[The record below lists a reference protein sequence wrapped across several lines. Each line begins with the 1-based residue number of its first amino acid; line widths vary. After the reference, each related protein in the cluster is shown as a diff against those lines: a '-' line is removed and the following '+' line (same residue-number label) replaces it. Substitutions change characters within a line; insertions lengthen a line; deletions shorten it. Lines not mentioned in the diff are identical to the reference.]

1 MLADSDVTLP
11 LLNRKP
17 DRGLGNLRS
26 SPGDPSRN
34 IDWVLMAAQ
43 SLIVVIGLFVVYSSS
58 RYRVPADLFYYTTRQ
73 VLFTIFAAV
82 AMFLTMSFDYDW
94 WKERARFLYGASL
107 IVLVLLQLL
116 SRASGRDLITFEL
129 GPINIQPQE
138 FAKISVLLALS
149 AYLAEER
156 SDEISYPRFLGGLV
170 LVGFPAVLVLLLPD
184 LGGAA
189 MLTVLAMGVL
199 LVAGAKARYI
209 AAITMLSL
217 FSVLMAF
224 VAGIFNRYQIE
235 RLQVF
240 LNPDTRDPSLVD
252 AAYQVRNSI
261 RAVGTGGIFGKG
273 WLQGPLTAGGDIP
286 VMWADFPFA
295 AIAEEF
301 GLIGG
306 LFVLGL
312 FAVVFT
318 RIWRIAHLSR
328 DRMGTYI
335 CAGAASMMLF
345 QVFQNTAMTVG
356 LMPVT
361 GLPLP
366 FISYGGSGQVT
377 WFILMGLVQGVHM
390 RRMR

>member
-1 MLADSDVTLP
+1 VTLP

-43 SLIVVIGLFVVYSSS
+43 GLLVVIGLFIVYSSS
-58 RYRVPADLFYYTTRQ
+58 RYRVSEDLFYYTTRQ
-73 VLFTIFAAV
+73 VVFTIISILALLF
-82 AMFLTMSFDYDW
+82 TMSFDYDW
-94 WKERARFLYGASL
+94 WKDRARFLYGATL
-107 IVLVLLQLL
+107 IALVLLQLL
-116 SRASGRDLITFEL
+116 SRAAGRDLITFEL
-129 GPINIQPQE
+129 GPVNIQPQE
-138 FAKISVLLALS
+138 FAKLSVLLALA

-170 LVGFPAVLVLLLPD
+170 MVGIPAVLVLLLPD

-209 AAITMLSL
+209 AAITMLSVV
-217 FSVLMAF
+217 SVLMAF

-235 RLQVF
+235 RLKVF
-240 LNPDTRDPSLVD
+240 LNPDSSDPSLLD
-252 AAYQVRNSI
+252 ASYQVRNSI

-306 LFVLGL
+306 LVVLGL
-312 FAVVFT
+312 FALMFT

-328 DRMGTYI
+328 DRMGTYV
-335 CAGAASMMLF
+335 CAGVASMLLF

-356 LMPVT
+356 VMPVT

-377 WFILMGLVQGVHM
+377 WFMLIGLVQSVHM

>member
-1 MLADSDVTLP
+1 MTLP

-17 DRGLGNLRS
+17 DRGLGNIRS

-43 SLIVVIGLFVVYSSS
+43 AFIVVIGLFVVYSSS
-58 RYRVPADLFYYTTRQ
+58 RYRVPTDLFYYTTRQ
-73 VLFTIFAAV
+73 VVFTIFAAV
-82 AMFLTMSFDYDW
+82 AMFFTMSFDYDW
-94 WKERARFLYGASL
+94 WKERARFLYGATL
-107 IVLVLLQLL
+107 IALVLLQLL

-138 FAKISVLLALS
+138 LAKVSVLLALS

-170 LVGFPAVLVLLLPD
+170 LVGVPAVLVLLLPD

-209 AAITMLSL
+209 AAITMMSVA
-217 FSVLMAF
+217 SVLIAF
-224 VAGIFNRYQIE
+224 LVGVFNSYQIE
-235 RLQVF
+235 RIRVF
-240 LNPDTRDPSLVD
+240 LNPDSSDPSLVD
-252 AAYQVRNSI
+252 ASYQVRNAI
-261 RAVGTGGIFGKG
+261 RAVGTGGVFGKG

-306 LFVLGL
+306 LCVLGL
-312 FAVVFT
+312 YAVVFT

-328 DRMGTYI
+328 DRVGTYI
-335 CAGAASMMLF
+335 CAGAASMLLF

-366 FISYGGSGQVT
+366 FVSYGGSGQVT
-377 WFILMGLVQGVHM
+377 WFILLGLVQSVHM

>member
-1 MLADSDVTLP
+1 MTLP
-11 LLNRKP
+11 LMNRRP
-17 DRGLGNLRS
+17 DRGLGNIRS

-34 IDWVLMAAQ
+34 IDWVLLATQ
-43 SLIVVIGLFVVYSSS
+43 GLLVVIGLFIVYSSS
-58 RYRVPADLFYYTTRQ
+58 RYRVADDLFYYTTRQ
-73 VLFTIFAAV
+73 VVFTIVAV
-82 AMFLTMSFDYDW
+82 GAMFLTMSFDYDW
-94 WKERARFLYGASL
+94 WKERARFLYGLTL
-107 IVLVLLQLL
+107 IALVLLQLL

-138 FAKISVLLALS
+138 FAKITVLLAL
-149 AYLAEER
+149 AAFLAEER

-170 LVGFPAVLVLLLPD
+170 LVGVPALLVLLLPD

-209 AAITMLSL
+209 AMITLLSL

-224 VAGIFNRYQIE
+224 VAGVFNRYQIE

-240 LNPDTRDPSLVD
+240 VNPDTRDPSLVD
-252 AAYQVRNSI
+252 AAYQVRNAI
-261 RAVGTGGIFGKG
+261 RAVGTGEIFGKG

-301 GLIGG
+301 GLVGG
-306 LFVLGL
+306 LLVLAL
-312 FAVVFT
+312 FAVLFT

-335 CAGAASMMLF
+335 CAGVASMLLF

-377 WFILMGLVQGVHM
+377 WFVLLGLVQSVHM

>member
-1 MLADSDVTLP
+1 
-11 LLNRKP
+11 
-17 DRGLGNLRS
+17 
-26 SPGDPSRN
+26 
-34 IDWVLMAAQ
+34 MAAQ
-43 SLIVVIGLFVVYSSS
+43 VLLVIIGLFIVYSSS

-73 VLFTIFAAV
+73 VIFTIIAV
-82 AMFLTMSFDYDW
+82 LAMFFTMSFDYDW
-94 WKERARFLYGASL
+94 WKDRARFLYGATLISL
-107 IVLVLLQLL
+107 ILLQLL

-129 GPINIQPQE
+129 GPVNIQPQE
-138 FAKISVLLALS
+138 FAKLSVLLALA

-156 SDEISYPRFLGGLV
+156 SDQISYPRFLGGLV
-170 LVGFPAVLVLLLPD
+170 VVGLPAVLVLILPD

-217 FSVLMAF
+217 ISVLMAF

-235 RLQVF
+235 RLKVF
-240 LNPDTRDPSLVD
+240 LNPDSPDPSLLD
-252 AAYQVRNSI
+252 ASYQVRNAI

-301 GLIGG
+301 GFVGG
-306 LFVLGL
+306 LVVLGL
-312 FAVVFT
+312 FVVLFT

-335 CAGAASMMLF
+335 CAGVASMLLF
-345 QVFQNTAMTVG
+345 QVFQNTAMTLG
-356 LMPVT
+356 IMPVT

-377 WFILMGLVQGVHM
+377 WFMMLGLVQSVHM

>member
-1 MLADSDVTLP
+1 MTLP
-11 LLNRKP
+11 LLNRRP
-17 DRGLGNLRS
+17 DRGLGNIRS

-34 IDWVLMAAQ
+34 IDWVLLGTQ
-43 SLIVVIGLFVVYSSS
+43 SLLTVIGLFVVYSSS
-58 RYRVPADLFYYTTRQ
+58 RYRVPEDLFYYTTRQ
-73 VLFTIFAAV
+73 VVFTIVAAV
-82 AMFLTMSFDYDW
+82 ALFLTMSFDYDW
-94 WKERARFLYGASL
+94 WKDRARFLYGLTLVA
-107 IVLVLLQLL
+107 LVLLQLL

-138 FAKISVLLALS
+138 FAKITVLLALA

-170 LVGFPAVLVLLLPD
+170 VVGLPAILVLLLPD

-209 AAITMLSL
+209 AMITLLSL

-224 VAGIFNRYQIE
+224 VAGVFNRYQIE
-235 RLQVF
+235 RLKVF
-240 LNPDTRDPSLVD
+240 VNPDTRDPNLVD
-252 AAYQVRNSI
+252 AAYQVRNAI
-261 RAVGTGGIFGKG
+261 RAVGTGEIFGKG

-301 GLIGG
+301 GLVGG
-306 LFVLGL
+306 LFVLAL
-312 FAVVFT
+312 FALLFT

-335 CAGAASMMLF
+335 CAGVASMLLF

-377 WFILMGLVQGVHM
+377 WFILLGLVQSVHM

>member
-1 MLADSDVTLP
+1 
-11 LLNRKP
+11 
-17 DRGLGNLRS
+17 
-26 SPGDPSRN
+26 
-34 IDWVLMAAQ
+34 MAAQ

-107 IVLVLLQLL
+107 IMLVLLQLL

-261 RAVGTGGIFGKG
+261 RAVGTGGTFGQG